1 MKTSKNSIPALK
13 GVYTLNPTKAVM
25 KAGSA
30 KARRA
35 VTEDVPG
42 FKKIKPVKQTA
53 LKGKRK

>member
-13 GVYTLNPTKAVM
+13 GVYKLNPTKAVM

-30 KARRA
+30 QARRA

-42 FKKIKPVKQTA
+42 FKKIKPVKPTA
-53 LKGKRK
+53 TKGKRK